1 MALRVTLAICVLN
14 VCLHRSEGQRVVCA
28 RVLASCLDLAAALR
42 LKTAGS
48 FRGILCTPLRPL
60 FLLSR
65 GPPLSSTFLS
75 ISFLAQLSRAPLPP
89 SPAGEDEYAVTVL
102 VENILYKLRM
112 GPYCMCVSI
121 WTIVESDVPASVRS
135 TWSSL

>member
-48 FRGILCTPLRPL
+48 FRGILCAPLRPL

-65 GPPLSSTFLS
+65 GPPLLS
-75 ISFLAQLSRAPLPP
+75 NVSQHFISGPAEPSPPAPLPRW
-89 SPAGEDEYAVTVL
+89 G
-102 VENILYKLRM
+102 
-112 GPYCMCVSI
+112 G
-121 WTIVESDVPASVRS
+121 
-135 TWSSL
+135 